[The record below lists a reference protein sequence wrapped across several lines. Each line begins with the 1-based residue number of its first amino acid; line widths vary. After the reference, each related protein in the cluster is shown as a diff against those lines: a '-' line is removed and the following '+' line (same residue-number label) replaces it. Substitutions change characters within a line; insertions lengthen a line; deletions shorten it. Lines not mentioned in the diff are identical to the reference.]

1 MIPNVAHF
9 IWFGDAL
16 PWVHRAA
23 IRSAARA
30 GQFARVVLHHEP
42 SLSSKEL
49 AELRTVSGFEARALE
64 PDPLF
69 RRAGVDPS
77 ALQQLYARLVQP
89 AARANLMRAVILAAE
104 GGVYLDMDTVTVA
117 AFAPLLGAEVFCGAE
132 RVVFPAQLVREGTVM
147 QTARA
152 YSLTLLRD
160 VMRRL
165 PNGHLLFRHVEA
177 WYALAPNNAVLG
189 ARANHPFMLSLLD
202 GMLRMSRER
211 QLRRY
216 ALGTHLLQET
226 TSKFRGHGL
235 VVHPPAVFYPLG
247 PEISQHW
254 FRIRKRANLDAVL
267 LPETR
272 LVHWYASVRTR
283 RLVPQIDSAY
293 VRRFEHKQLLSAL
306 LRPYAD

>member
-23 IRSAARA
+23 MRSAAQA

-42 SLSSKEL
+42 SLNSKEL
-49 AELRTVSGFEARALE
+49 AELRAQAGFEARTLE
-64 PDPLF
+64 PDQLF
-69 RRAGVDPS
+69 RRAGVDPR

-104 GGVYLDMDTVTVA
+104 GGVYLDMDTVSVA
-117 AFAPLLGAEVFCGAE
+117 PFAPLLGAEVFCGAE
-132 RVVFPAQLVREGTVM
+132 RVVFPAQLLQHGTIPE
-147 QTARA
+147 TARA
-152 YSLTLLRD
+152 YGLTLLRD
-160 VMRRL
+160 LMRRL
-165 PNGHLLFRHVEA
+165 PNGYQLFRRVEA

-189 ARANHPFMLSLLD
+189 TRANHPFMLALLD
-202 GMLRMSRER
+202 GMLRMGRER
-211 QLRRY
+211 QLQRY

-254 FRIRKRANLDAVL
+254 FRIRRHVNLSSVL
-267 LPETR
+267 LPDTR

-283 RLVPQIDSAY
+283 RLVPQIDPAY
-293 VRRFEHKQLLSAL
+293 VRRYEHRQLLSAL